1 MTENQKLL
9 CGRKG
14 DHKEHE
20 ATLGGGCEGGGWG
33 KRSVPELQEVVY
45 YMSQLHA
52 SVEID

>member
-1 MTENQKLL
+1 MLL

-20 ATLGGGCEGGGWG
+20 ATWG
-33 KRSVPELQEVVY
+33 EREEHGSVPEPEEVVY

-52 SVEID
+52 SVERD